1 MSRPENNNHENKKH
15 ENKNIAIAKLIKSIA
30 NEEQSLG
37 NILYQEGRK
46 IEKALSLS
54 HCIDDLVKVDTSVQK
69 TIKEVAKAEM
79 LLLEKFEE
87 AGELL
92 CKECICK

>member
-1 MSRPENNNHENKKH
+1 MSRLENKNH

-46 IEKALSLS
+46 IEKALTLAK
-54 HCIDDLVKVDTSVQK
+54 CIDDLVKVDTSVQK
-69 TIKEVAKAEM
+69 TVKEVAKAEL

-92 CKECICK
+92 CKNCLCEN

>member
-1 MSRPENNNHENKKH
+1 MSRPENN
-15 ENKNIAIAKLIKSIA
+15 KNLAIAKLIKSIA
-30 NEEQSLG
+30 NEEKSLG

-46 IEKALSLS
+46 IEKALTLA

-69 TIKEVAKAEM
+69 TVKEVAKAEL

-87 AGELL
+87 AGELI
-92 CKECICK
+92 CKDCIC

>member
-1 MSRPENNNHENKKH
+1 MSRPEK
-15 ENKNIAIAKLIKSIA
+15 NKNIAIAKLIKSIA
-30 NEEQSLG
+30 KEEESLG

-46 IEKALSLS
+46 IEKALTLA
-54 HCIDDLVKVDTSVQK
+54 HCIDDLIKIDTSVQK
-69 TIKEVAKAEM
+69 TVKEVSKAEL

-92 CKECICK
+92 CKDCIC

>member
-1 MSRPENNNHENKKH
+1 MSRPENNKENNK
-15 ENKNIAIAKLIKSIA
+15 ENNRNIAIAKLIKSIA

-46 IEKALSLS
+46 IEKALTLAK
-54 HCIDDLVKVDTSVQK
+54 CIDDLVKVDTSVQK
-69 TIKEVAKAEM
+69 TVKEVAKAEL

-92 CKECICK
+92 CKDCIC